1 MGDDLDGHG
10 EVVEEA
16 AGGPVGRVHRAD
28 EAPRVRQQRPHLRR
42 THLLEEG
49 APEIVMN
56 WNKSATNT
64 KAVMVQ

>member
-42 THLLEEG
+42 PHLLEEG
-49 APEIVMN
+49 APGIE
-56 WNKSATNT
+56 S
-64 KAVMVQ
+64 